1 MLFVPPFTSSSF
13 PADFLPTPLSL
24 VDAMRRAAGLG
35 LDAIGLGPVPTRSA
49 IVERTSGMELRAYQ
63 DATPTAG
70 VDLLILPAP
79 IKRPY
84 IWDLLPQVSVVR
96 QALHSGFRVWLADW
110 TESGFGDEHG
120 LAHYAD
126 TLPGIAC
133 KAIEAATG
141 ARRVVV
147 AGHSLG
153 GTLAAIFAS
162 LHPERVRALALVE
175 APLAFGEHR
184 GPIGDLLAGIDGR
197 TAASVGL
204 GGPVAGTA
212 LSAASASAAPDDFLR
227 DPLLDL
233 FDVLADPV
241 RAAVH
246 FRVLRWTFD
255 EFAMP
260 HRLLEEVVE
269 HLYRGDRY
277 AQDTLTVG
285 GRAAGASRLRAP
297 TAAVV
302 SPAARIVPRS
312 SVLGGL
318 TGLAAERLRVFEVRS
333 ERGAMLHHVAALVGP
348 TAHATTWPPLL
359 QWLKS
364 APE

>member
-233 FDVLADPV
+233 FEVFNDPP
-241 RAAVH
+241 RAAIH

-260 HRLLEEVVE
+260 RRLLEEVVE
-269 HLYRGDRY
+269 LYRGDGY
-277 AQDTLTVG
+277 AQDTLVVG

-302 SPAARIVPRS
+302 SPAARIVPRD

-318 TGLAAERLRVFEVRS
+318 TALAADQRRVFEVRS
-333 ERGAMLHHVAALVGP
+333 ERGAMLQHVAALVGP
-348 TAHATTWPPLL
+348 TVHETTWPPVLE
-359 QWLKS
+359 WLKS
-364 APE
+364 RPE